1 MDNLPKKRR
10 GGNLDRRSNSLLLIN
25 AVLFRLLYTDS
36 MRPNMLMAFELLNQF
51 DTKAALEDTVFYDAI
66 REDSA
71 EARGHSNAEII
82 EVVADLS
89 EMRNLSQVNHGFRTV
104 SETDVEQARKMASIH
119 SFLIIFFNSSR
130 SWSLLESSRVF
141 YARTKAKIQTNG
153 IPGVRCGWGWLLDC
167 KQSPEATA
175 AAAAHRSCLPY
186 PAG

>member
-1 MDNLPKKRR
+1 
-10 GGNLDRRSNSLLLIN
+10 
-25 AVLFRLLYTDS
+25 
-36 MRPNMLMAFELLNQF
+36 MRPMLMVFDNQF

-119 SFLIIFFNSSR
+119 SLLYSLTRVGPGVFSS
-130 SWSLLESSRVF
+130 LQESSTLERRPK
-141 YARTKAKIQTNG
+141 Y
-153 IPGVRCGWGWLLDC
+153 
-167 KQSPEATA
+167 KQMEF
-175 AAAAHRSCLPY
+175 LV
-186 PAG
+186 

>member
-1 MDNLPKKRR
+1 MTQFILTPLLTNHECIFSLSLSLSGTAMDNLPKKRR

-36 MRPNMLMAFELLNQF
+36 MRPNMLMAFEWLNQLG
-51 DTKAALEDTVFYDAI
+51 TKAALEDTVFYDAI

-119 SFLIIFFNSSR
+119 SFLLYSLTRVGPGVFSS
-130 SWSLLESSRVF
+130 LQESSTLERRPK
-141 YARTKAKIQTNG
+141 Y
-153 IPGVRCGWGWLLDC
+153 
-167 KQSPEATA
+167 KQMEF
-175 AAAAHRSCLPY
+175 LV
-186 PAG
+186 